1 MLDIPNEVSKRLDVI
16 LGAQN
21 RTPKTNANNAN
32 LLKYTLCFISVLDWW
47 INNPDSPAYQTNP
60 MDIYRVSLSD
70 GKPLFSVEERN
81 DQNKLF
87 VDTIKA
93 SYRQKAE

>member
-1 MLDIPNEVSKRLDVI
+1 MDVI

-21 RTPKTNANNAN
+21 KTAKTNATNAN

-47 INNPDSPAYQTNP
+47 INNPDSPAYQTDP
-60 MDIYRVSLSD
+60 MEIYRISPAD
-70 GKPLFSVEERN
+70 GKPLFTVEERN

-87 VDTIKA
+87 IESIKA